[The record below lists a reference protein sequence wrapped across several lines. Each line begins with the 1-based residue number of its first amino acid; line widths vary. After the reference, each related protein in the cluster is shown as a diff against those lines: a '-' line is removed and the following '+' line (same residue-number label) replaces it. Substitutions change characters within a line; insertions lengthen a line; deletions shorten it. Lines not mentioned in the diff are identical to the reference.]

1 MSDVIHR
8 AKAALALSALMVLAP
23 ACASPIPEGE
33 WSPDQ
38 RAVWTQVQELWALS
52 TAGDVDAWF
61 AKVSEDYRGWS
72 ITDQTTRDKTAWRGM
87 AEDRFVS
94 EGPRRVAYHVEP
106 VSVDIHGSVAIVYY
120 LYDALMRSPDGALT
134 PTTGQWTDVFRKQ
147 GGDWLL
153 VADAGGEVEAETDML
168 VSTAWLERHLDDP
181 DLFLIQVESQP
192 DTYREAHIPGA
203 RLLAYD
209 RIVWDGDTGAG
220 TEFRSSDEIE
230 AALEEIGLGDAHRI
244 VVYSSHPLRSTRLWL
259 TLDALSAG
267 RSVSLLD
274 GGIQA
279 WTQEERVV
287 SSAPPPALPPGS
299 LTLLDEP
306 GVVVDAEWVQE
317 NLDNPAVALVDARYP
332 NEYTGEGQEGDH
344 VGHIPGAGSAPWDA
358 FLESREVP
366 RFLPVEE
373 LQTRLLAAGADPG
386 EDVVTY
392 CIIGL
397 RASLDY
403 FVARLLGH
411 ETYLYDGSFR
421 DWTARELPL
430 VTGEGFD

>member
-1 MSDVIHR
+1 MNGFIWRRSPF
-8 AKAALALSALMVLAP
+8 LLSTLFLLTS
-23 ACASPIPEGE
+23 ACAPSVPEGE

-38 RAVWTQVQELWALS
+38 QAVWAQVQELWALS
-52 TAGDVDAWF
+52 TSGDINAWF

-72 ITDQTTRDKTAWRGM
+72 ITDDATRDKTAWRGM
-87 AEDRFVS
+87 AEERFAS
-94 EGPRRVAYHVEP
+94 EGPQRVAYHVEP

-120 LYDALMRSPDGALT
+120 LYDALMQSPDGALT
-134 PTTGQWTDVFRKQ
+134 PTSGQWTDVFRKR

-153 VADAGGEVEAETDML
+153 VADAGGEVVAKTDML
-168 VSTAWLERHLDDP
+168 VSTAWLERRLDDP

-192 DTYREAHIPGA
+192 EAYREGHIPGA

-209 RIVWDGDTGAG
+209 RIVWDGETGAG

-230 AALEEIGLGDAHRI
+230 AALEEIGLSDGHRV

-259 TLDALSAG
+259 TLDALGAG
-267 RSVSLLD
+267 RSVSVLD

-279 WTQEERVV
+279 WTQEGRAV
-287 SSAPPPALPPGS
+287 STAPSPALHPGS
-299 LTLLDEP
+299 LTLLDAPE
-306 GVVVDAEWVQE
+306 VVVGADWVQE
-317 NLDNPAVALVDARYP
+317 NLENPNVALVDARYP
-332 NEYTGEGQEGDH
+332 NEYTGEGQEGEH
-344 VGHIPGAGSAPWDA
+344 VGHLPGAGSAPWDA

-373 LQTRLLAAGADPG
+373 LRTKMLAAGADPG
-386 EDVVTY
+386 EEVVAY

-403 FVARLLGH
+403 FVARLLGYDA
-411 ETYLYDGSFR
+411 YLYDGSFR

-430 VTGEGFD
+430 VTGEAPG